1 VANYHVVGINETVK
15 QLRTIDKSIVNDAR
29 KDLRTGVQPVV
40 MAIKANIPSQAPLR
54 GMIHNGRTG
63 WNPAGVPVKTKT
75 DFSKRA
81 QKNES
86 SLVSI
91 VVGGKGSGSA
101 AFQIA
106 DMAGKKSSSGRSQP
120 IKPYAYKG
128 GTRTHTNNGQ
138 GRAMIRALSAKARA
152 SRYAWPAALREIP
165 FIEDVVNG
173 TIKKLTETLNERL
186 KER

>member
-1 VANYHVVGINETVK
+1 MASKYDVVGIPETVK
-15 QLRTIDKSIVNDAR
+15 VLRSIDKQIVNDAR
-29 KDLRTGVQPVV
+29 KDLRTGVMPVV
-40 MAIKANIPSQAPLR
+40 NAIKSNIPSEAPLR
-54 GMIHNGRTG
+54 GMVHNGRTG
-63 WNPAGVPVKTKT
+63 WNPAGIGVKTKT

-81 QKNES
+81 VKNES

-91 VVGGKGSGSA
+91 IVGGKGRSSSGAA

-106 DMAGKKSSSGRSQP
+106 DMAGKKRSGNTAS
-120 IKPYAYKG
+120 
-128 GTRTHTNNGQ
+128 
-138 GRAMIRALSAKARA
+138 GRAMISRLNAQRQA

>member
-40 MAIKANIPSQAPLR
+40 MAIKANIPTQAPLR

-63 WNPAGVPVKTKT
+63 WNSAGVPVKTKT

-106 DMAGKKSSSGRSQP
+106 DLAGKKRSGNS
-120 IKPYAYKG
+120 AS
-128 GTRTHTNNGQ
+128 
-138 GRAMIRALSAKARA
+138 GRAMISRLNAQRQA

>member
-1 VANYHVVGINETVK
+1 MASNYHVVGINETVK
-15 QLRTIDKSIVNDAR
+15 VLRSIDKQIVNDAR
-29 KDLRTGVQPVV
+29 KDLRTGVLPVV
-40 MAIKANIPSQAPLR
+40 NAIKANIPSQAPLR

-63 WNPAGVPVKTKT
+63 WNPAGVGVKTKT

-91 VVGGKGSGSA
+91 VVGGKGLGGA

-106 DMAGKKSSSGRSQP
+106 DMAGKKKSGNTRS
-120 IKPYAYKG
+120 
-128 GTRTHTNNGQ
+128 
-138 GRAMIRALSAKARA
+138 GRAMISKLNAKRQA
-152 SRYAWPAALREIP
+152 SRYAWPAAEREIP

-173 TIKKLTETLNERL
+173 TIKNLTITLNERL
-186 KER
+186 KET

>member
-1 VANYHVVGINETVK
+1 MANYHVVGINETVK

-106 DMAGKKSSSGRSQP
+106 DMAGKYKSGNTRS
-120 IKPYAYKG
+120 
-128 GTRTHTNNGQ
+128 
-138 GRAMIRALSAKARA
+138 GRAMISKLNGQRKA

>member
-1 VANYHVVGINETVK
+1 MASKYDVVGIPQTVK
-15 QLRTIDKSIVNDAR
+15 VLRSIDKQIVNDAR
-29 KDLRTGVQPVV
+29 KDLRTGVLPVV
-40 MAIKANIPSQAPLR
+40 NAIKANIPSQAPLR

-63 WNPAGVPVKTKT
+63 WNPAGVAVKTKT

-91 VVGGKGSGSA
+91 VVGGKGLGGA

-106 DMAGKKSSSGRSQP
+106 DMAGKKKSGNTRS
-120 IKPYAYKG
+120 
-128 GTRTHTNNGQ
+128 
-138 GRAMIRALSAKARA
+138 GRAMISKLNAKRQA
-152 SRYAWPAALREIP
+152 SRYAWPAAEREIP

-173 TIKKLTETLNERL
+173 TIKNLTITLNERL
-186 KER
+186 KET

>member
-1 VANYHVVGINETVK
+1 MASKYDVVGIPETIKV
-15 QLRTIDKSIVNDAR
+15 LRSIDKQIVNDAR
-29 KDLRTGVQPVV
+29 KDLRTGVMPVV
-40 MAIKANIPSQAPLR
+40 NAIKANIPNEAPLR
-54 GMIHNGRTG
+54 GMVHNGRTG
-63 WNPAGVPVKTKT
+63 WNPAGIGVKTKT

-81 QKNES
+81 VKNES

-91 VVGGKGSGSA
+91 IVGGKGRSSSGAA

-106 DMAGKKSSSGRSQP
+106 DMAGKKKRGNTAS
-120 IKPYAYKG
+120 
-128 GTRTHTNNGQ
+128 
-138 GRAMIRALSAKARA
+138 GRAMISKLNAQRQA

>member
-29 KDLRTGVQPVV
+29 KDLRTGVAPVV
-40 MAIKANIPSQAPLR
+40 NAIKANIPTQAPLR

-63 WNPAGVPVKTKT
+63 WNSAGVPVKTKT

-106 DMAGKKSSSGRSQP
+106 DLAGKKRSGNS
-120 IKPYAYKG
+120 AS
-128 GTRTHTNNGQ
+128 
-138 GRAMIRALSAKARA
+138 GRAMISRLNAQRQA

>member
-1 VANYHVVGINETVK
+1 MASKYDVVGIPQTVK
-15 QLRTIDKSIVNDAR
+15 VLRSIDKQIVNDAR
-29 KDLRTGVQPVV
+29 KDLRTGVLPVV
-40 MAIKANIPSQAPLR
+40 NAIKANIPSQAPLR

-63 WNPAGVPVKTKT
+63 WNPAGVGVKTKT

-91 VVGGKGSGSA
+91 VVGGKGLGGA

-106 DMAGKKSSSGRSQP
+106 DMAGKKKSGNTRS
-120 IKPYAYKG
+120 
-128 GTRTHTNNGQ
+128 
-138 GRAMIRALSAKARA
+138 GRAMISKLNAKRQA
-152 SRYAWPAALREIP
+152 SRYAWPAAEREIP

-173 TIKKLTETLNERL
+173 TIKNLTITLNERL
-186 KER
+186 KET

>member
-29 KDLRTGVQPVV
+29 KDLRTGVAPVV
-40 MAIKANIPSQAPLR
+40 NAIKANIPTQAPLR

-63 WNPAGVPVKTKT
+63 WNPAGVGVKTKT

-81 QKNES
+81 AKNEY
-86 SLVSI
+86 SLVSLWI
-91 VVGGKGSGSA
+91 GTRGGNNFGSA
-101 AFQIA
+101 AFNIA
-106 DMAGKKSSSGRSQP
+106 DMAGRKRSGR
-120 IKPYAYKG
+120 
-128 GTRTHTNNGQ
+128 TNS
-138 GRAMIRALSAKARA
+138 GRAMISKLNAQRQA
-152 SRYAWPAALREIP
+152 SRYAWPAAEREIP
-165 FIEDVVNG
+165 FIEDVING

>member
-1 VANYHVVGINETVK
+1 MASKYDVVGIPETIKV
-15 QLRTIDKSIVNDAR
+15 LRSIDKQIVNDAR
-29 KDLRTGVQPVV
+29 KDLRTGVMPVV
-40 MAIKANIPSQAPLR
+40 NAIKANIPSEAPLR
-54 GMIHNGRTG
+54 GMVHNGRTG
-63 WNPAGVPVKTKT
+63 WNPAGIGVKTKT

-81 QKNES
+81 VKNES

-91 VVGGKGSGSA
+91 IVGGKGRSSSGAA

-106 DMAGKKSSSGRSQP
+106 DMAGKKKRGNTAS
-120 IKPYAYKG
+120 
-128 GTRTHTNNGQ
+128 
-138 GRAMIRALSAKARA
+138 GRAMISKLNAQRQA

>member
-1 VANYHVVGINETVK
+1 MANYHVVGINETVK

-40 MAIKANIPSQAPLR
+40 MAIKANIPTQAPLR

-63 WNPAGVPVKTKT
+63 WNSAGVPVKTKT

-106 DMAGKKSSSGRSQP
+106 DLAGKKRSGNS
-120 IKPYAYKG
+120 AS
-128 GTRTHTNNGQ
+128 
-138 GRAMIRALSAKARA
+138 GRAMISRLNAQRQA

>member
-1 VANYHVVGINETVK
+1 MASNYHVVGINETVK
-15 QLRTIDKSIVNDAR
+15 VLRSIDKQIINDAR

-40 MAIKANIPSQAPLR
+40 NAIKANIPSQAPLQGKSGSTSPTR

-63 WNPAGVPVKTKT
+63 WNPAGVAVKTKT

-91 VVGGKGSGSA
+91 IVGGKGFGGA

-106 DMAGKKSSSGRSQP
+106 DMAGKKKSGNTRS
-120 IKPYAYKG
+120 
-128 GTRTHTNNGQ
+128 
-138 GRAMIRALSAKARA
+138 GRAMISRLNAKRQA
-152 SRYAWPAALREIP
+152 SRYAWPAAEREIP

-173 TIKKLTETLNERL
+173 TIKNLTITLNERL
-186 KER
+186 KET

>member
-1 VANYHVVGINETVK
+1 VASKYDVVGIPQTVK
-15 QLRTIDKSIVNDAR
+15 VLRSIDKQIVNDAR

-40 MAIKANIPSQAPLR
+40 NAIKTNIPSQAPLR

-63 WNPAGVPVKTKT
+63 WNSAGVPVKTKT

-106 DMAGKKSSSGRSQP
+106 DLAGKKRSGNS
-120 IKPYAYKG
+120 AS
-128 GTRTHTNNGQ
+128 
-138 GRAMIRALSAKARA
+138 GRAMISRLNAQRQA

>member
-1 VANYHVVGINETVK
+1 MANYHVVGINETVK

-29 KDLRTGVQPVV
+29 KDLRTGVAPVV
-40 MAIKANIPSQAPLR
+40 NAIKANIPTQAPLR

-63 WNPAGVPVKTKT
+63 WNSAGVPVKTKT

-106 DMAGKKSSSGRSQP
+106 DLAGKKRSGNS
-120 IKPYAYKG
+120 AS
-128 GTRTHTNNGQ
+128 
-138 GRAMIRALSAKARA
+138 GRAMISRLNAQRQA

>member
-1 VANYHVVGINETVK
+1 MASKYDVVGIPQTVK
-15 QLRTIDKSIVNDAR
+15 VLRSIDKQIVNDAR

-40 MAIKANIPSQAPLR
+40 NAIKANIPTQAPLR

-63 WNPAGVPVKTKT
+63 WNSAGVGVKTKT

-91 VVGGKGSGSA
+91 IVGGKGRSSSGAA

-106 DMAGKKSSSGRSQP
+106 DMAGKKRSGNS
-120 IKPYAYKG
+120 AS
-128 GTRTHTNNGQ
+128 
-138 GRAMIRALSAKARA
+138 GRAMISRLNAQRQA

>member
-1 VANYHVVGINETVK
+1 VASKYDVVGIPQTVK
-15 QLRTIDKSIVNDAR
+15 VLRSIDKQIVNDAR
-29 KDLRTGVQPVV
+29 KDLRTGVLPVV
-40 MAIKANIPSQAPLR
+40 NAIKANIPSQAPLR

-63 WNPAGVPVKTKT
+63 WNSAGVAVKTKT

-91 VVGGKGSGSA
+91 VVGGKGLGGA

-106 DMAGKKSSSGRSQP
+106 DMAGKKKSGNTRS
-120 IKPYAYKG
+120 
-128 GTRTHTNNGQ
+128 
-138 GRAMIRALSAKARA
+138 GRAMISKLNAKRQA
-152 SRYAWPAALREIP
+152 SRYAWPAAEREIP

-173 TIKKLTETLNERL
+173 TIKNLTITLNERL